1 MENNIETLKY
11 PIGQFN
17 SLDIITEEH
26 INEWITVLEE
36 FPTKLKVLVGNLDDK
51 QFNTP
56 YRDGGWTIGQ
66 LIHHIA
72 DSHHHSYTRFKWTL
86 TENKPTIKAYD
97 QNEWSD
103 LFDAKSA
110 PVELSLAY
118 ISVLHAKL
126 VFLLKG
132 LTRNQWDM
140 TYVHPEGNVTVSLAQ
155 NAGKYAWHSNHHF
168 AHIKGLLIRKGWLR

>member
-11 PIGQFN
+11 PIGHFN
-17 SLDIITEEH
+17 CPEVITDNH
-26 INEWITVLEE
+26 IKEWIRVLEE
-36 FPTKLKVLVGNLDDK
+36 FPTKLKVLVSNLDDE

-56 YRDGGWTIGQ
+56 YREGGWTVRQ

-86 TENKPTIKAYD
+86 TEDSPIIKAYD
-97 QNEWSD
+97 QDEWSG

-110 PVELSLAY
+110 PIELSLTY
-118 ISVLHAKL
+118 ISALHAKL

-132 LTRNQWDM
+132 LTKEQWEMD
-140 TYVHPEGNVTVSLAQ
+140 YIHPEGNVTVSLAE

-168 AHIKGLLIRKGWLR
+168 EHIKGLLVRKGWLQ